1 MFRIPSLRSRINEL
15 ESDNECLRRIQYELL
30 TTNSILTGNI
40 SDLKV
45 EVEHFREEAELN
57 DDRALQTQIECDT
70 LLGLNED
77 LQAENTGLLDDN
89 ARLLRD
95 NTGLLDDNARLLN
108 ALREAKEKLVQLE
121 YAVVQPAPVEEPE
134 DVRPKWVPSREEAIK
149 LHTAGRENWTESDF
163 IQHLDDR
170 DSKLRKEV
178 KDLQTFGGYAADE
191 IALMNDTAA
200 RIQKIIDGDLNA

>member
-70 LLGLNED
+70 LLELNEA
-77 LQAENTGLLDDN
+77 LRAENTSLFEQAKALRAEN
-89 ARLLRD
+89 ARLLWD
-95 NTGLLDDNARLLN
+95 NTDLLDDNARLLN
-108 ALREAKEKLVQLE
+108 ALREAREKLAQLE
-121 YAVVQPAPVEEPE
+121 YAVVQLAPVEEPE
-134 DVRPKWVPSREEAIK
+134 AARPKEK
-149 LHTAGRENWTESDF
+149 LAQQANT
-163 IQHLDDR
+163 
-170 DSKLRKEV
+170 V
-178 KDLQTFGGYAADE
+178 
-191 IALMNDTAA
+191 
-200 RIQKIIDGDLNA
+200 GDLNA